1 MASLKQWRQLAG
13 GCGCALFGRAVAQ
26 EFHEHAHG
34 RAAEGMAEQMDAPL
48 RGPVRQHGFRE
59 RLAKAVVAFFFRMGN
74 AVVDRGTGQV
84 RVQFA
89 RAVPG
94 GAERRHRRGVD
105 LIALLPHAPRVVAG
119 HHAPVREALVKLLVL
134 SPAHHAVDEDV
145 RMLFGRHKNTSFSS
159 FDICRFHYRASR

>member
-1 MASLKQWRQLAG
+1 MASFKQRRELAG
-13 GCGCALFGRAVAQ
+13 GCCRALFGRAVAQ

-59 RLAKAVVAFFFRMGN
+59 GLAKAVVAFFFRMGN
-74 AVVDRGTGQV
+74 AVVDRGAGQV

-105 LIALLPHAPRVVAG
+105 LIALLPHAR
-119 HHAPVREALVKLLVL
+119 
-134 SPAHHAVDEDV
+134 SPCPNTGGPCKTSCPLPSPSCRGRRRTDAVW
-145 RMLFGRHKNTSFSS
+145 TP
-159 FDICRFHYRASR
+159 